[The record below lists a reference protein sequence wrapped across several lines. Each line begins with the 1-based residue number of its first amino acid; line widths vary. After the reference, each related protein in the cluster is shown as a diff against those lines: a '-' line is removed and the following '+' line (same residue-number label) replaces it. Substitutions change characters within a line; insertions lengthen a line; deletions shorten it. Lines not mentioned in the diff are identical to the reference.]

1 MEFSSRTAEKFGK
14 PLNQKAVVAVK
25 DVHRFWVDISV
36 GIKQNT
42 LSVALNHA
50 SLAHKYREHSRQK
63 LKSAGIF
70 LAAMGLAGLFIK
82 WPFGV
87 AAIVLGCLVF
97 YAAKKSQDQTSRRF
111 ASQLAEDLADPSK
124 TEAMETLASLYISG
138 ILTLESDTGKA
149 HWPQYPSDVFT
160 GETRFIAY

>member
-25 DVHRFWVDISV
+25 DVHRFWDDIRS
-36 GIKQNT
+36 GIKAKT

-63 LKSAGIF
+63 LQGAGFF
-70 LAAMGLAGLFIK
+70 LAVLGLAGLFVQ
-82 WPFGV
+82 WQFGV
-87 AAIVLGCLVF
+87 AGILLGGLVF
-97 YAAKKSQDQTSRRF
+97 FVAKKSQDQTSRRF
-111 ASQLAEDLADPSK
+111 ASQLVEDLADPSK
-124 TEAMETLASLYISG
+124 TEAMEVLASLYISG
-138 ILTLESDTGKA
+138 ILTLESETGKA